1 MNDLDV
7 IYLTEDFIPVE
18 PDDPRMAMVKV
29 RQPDGRVVFG
39 FPSGVKQNTFE
50 GHKGRS
56 GMQGGSLPREGSSDK
71 RSSMLVHHGTSLQA
85 VEKIKTQGILAKKA
99 TIGKRPPSVYFMN
112 SFQQT
117 KDYVQDLHLENGEG
131 YAIVSFEIPDG
142 VSILEDEEEGD
153 SFRIEQSVPAK
164 WISSIAYFDHN
175 DKRVS

>member
-1 MNDLDV
+1 
-7 IYLTEDFIPVE
+7 
-18 PDDPRMAMVKV
+18 
-29 RQPDGRVVFG
+29 
-39 FPSGVKQNTFE
+39 
-50 GHKGRS
+50 
-56 GMQGGSLPREGSSDK
+56 
-71 RSSMLVHHGTSLQA
+71 MLVHHGTSLQA